1 MKNKIII
8 FSVLMIFSIL
18 AMEAQKSVKVGSTKY
33 RRSSIYTIM
42 VDDAGLPKADTI
54 KASFISAPVPDKY
67 NDHNLAIKTFNP
79 REIKIADSLRKSKGD
94 NGGSKFG
101 KSIMNDATGGLA
113 DTTDIKDLPLI
124 MEQFLIEK
132 HIARDLVAKWF
143 HRSEKG
149 TFDMSLIGE
158 RGSWDATEMAANV
171 AKQTTRGVS
180 SLSDAGEE
188 LIGNTFVVIT
198 RFKYVNKEEIAKAAK
213 GALSMVEKYG
223 GKNAQMFAQVASV
236 GATVAAKGYVVQT
249 TSYLYKLKWND
260 SIAAVFYQCYW
271 TDESSFDPKKKEA
284 FDTTNLFTLE
294 LVGTEKAWAD
304 VQSSI
309 FTKKSDYEL
318 VRIATVQ
325 AVDAVIAKL
334 QKKYDVFKTKT
345 PILTPNPLTAK
356 IGLKES
362 LEKGDKFEVLEQVID
377 EKTGKTKYERK
388 GVVKVDG
395 SQIWDN
401 RYMAGELQA
410 ADTTAAAKDKPVFDR
425 TLFKGGSDD
434 YYEGMLIR
442 QIK

>member
-1 MKNKIII
+1 MKHTTALI
-8 FSVLMIFSIL
+8 SVILLFSIL
-18 AMEAQKSVKVGSTKY
+18 SMEAQSNKVTTPKY

-42 VDDAGLPKADTI
+42 IDDAGLVKADTI
-54 KASFISAPVPDKY
+54 KASFLSAPVPDKY

-79 REIKIADSLRKSKGD
+79 KEIKLTDAERTSKGD
-94 NGGSKFG
+94 NAGSKFG
-101 KSIMNDATGGLA
+101 KSLLNDASGGLA

-124 MEQFLIEK
+124 MDKFLREN
-132 HIARDLVAKWF
+132 HIARDMVAKWF

-149 TFDMSLIGE
+149 GFDMSLIGD

-171 AKQTTRGVS
+171 AKRTTRGVA
-180 SLSDAGEE
+180 SLADAGEE

-213 GALSMVEKYG
+213 GYLSVIQAYG
-223 GKNAQMFAQVASV
+223 GETARNLASVASV
-236 GATVAAKGYVVQT
+236 GATIAAKGYVVQT
-249 TSYLYKLKWND
+249 TSYLYKLSWND
-260 SIAAVFYQCYW
+260 SIAAVFYQDYW
-271 TDESSFDPKKKEA
+271 MDDNSIDPKKKAA
-284 FDTTNLFTLE
+284 FDSTNIFSLQLI
-294 LVGTEKAWAD
+294 GTEKAWAD

-309 FTKKSDYEL
+309 FTKKSDFEL

-345 PILTPNPLTAK
+345 PIFTAEPLTAK

-362 LEKGDKFEVLEQVID
+362 LEKGDRFEVLEQEMD
-377 EKTGKTKYERK
+377 ENTGRTKYVRK

-395 SQIWDN
+395 TQIWDN
-401 RYMAGELQA
+401 RYMAGELQP
-410 ADTTAAAKDKPVFDR
+410 ADTTAGAVAKPVFDR
-425 TLFKGGSDD
+425 TLFKGGSKD
-434 YYEGMLIR
+434 YYEGMLLR

>member
-1 MKNKIII
+1 MKHKTLF
-8 FSVLMIFSIL
+8 FSVLMIFAIVS
-18 AMEAQKSVKVGSTKY
+18 MEAQKSVKVGSTKY

-42 VDDAGLPKADTI
+42 IDDAGLVKADTI
-54 KASFISAPVPDKY
+54 KASFLSAPVPDKY

-79 REIKIADSLRKSKGD
+79 REIKLTDAERTSKGN

-101 KSIMNDATGGLA
+101 KSLLNDATGGLA
-113 DTTDIKDLPLI
+113 DTTDIKDLPII
-124 MEQFLIEK
+124 MDKFLKEN
-132 HIARDLVAKWF
+132 HIARDMIAKWF

-149 TFDMSLIGE
+149 GFDMSLIGE
-158 RGSWDATEMAANV
+158 RGSWDATEMAANI
-171 AKQTTRGVS
+171 AKKTTRGVA
-180 SLSDAGEE
+180 SLADAGEE

-198 RFKYVNKEEIAKAAK
+198 RFKYVNKEEIANATKGYLSVVAA
-213 GALSMVEKYG
+213 VG
-223 GKNAQMFAQVASV
+223 GENARKIAAVAAV

-249 TSYLYKLKWND
+249 TSYLYKLSWND
-260 SIAAVFYQCYW
+260 SIAAVFYNDMW
-271 TDESSFDPKKKEA
+271 MDDNSIDPKKKAA
-284 FDTTNLFTLE
+284 FDTTNLFSLE
-294 LVGTEKAWAD
+294 LIGTEKAWAD

-318 VRIATVQ
+318 VRIATVR

-362 LEKGDKFEVLEQVID
+362 LEKGDKFEILEQEID
-377 EKTGKTKYERK
+377 EKTGKTKYVRK

-401 RYMAGELQA
+401 RYMAGELQT
-410 ADTTAAAKDKPVFDR
+410 ADTTAAAAAKPVFDR

-434 YYEGMLIR
+434 YYEGMLLR